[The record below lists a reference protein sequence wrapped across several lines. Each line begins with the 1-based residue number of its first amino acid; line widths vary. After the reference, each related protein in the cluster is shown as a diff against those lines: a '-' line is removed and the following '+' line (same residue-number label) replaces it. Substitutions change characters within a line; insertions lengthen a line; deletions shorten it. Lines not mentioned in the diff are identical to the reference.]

1 MSSSPSVPTRIKY
14 AIENGLFPDSVAK
27 SATQIVE
34 RLEQPLRV
42 VLLGLPQS
50 GKSMV
55 LNLLAGQVLIPDGL
69 RLPTTQVEAGTEP
82 KMTCVLPDGSQKII
96 SGTDLGSVEHLKPV
110 FVTATVN
117 LPALSQ
123 VSLLEIVAGDSASDQ
138 RKAIAW
144 GCKRADIAIWC
155 SSEFGT
161 DEQYLWADVPD
172 HLKDHGFLVLT
183 KADLSDTMAKPDPR
197 VAQLSKSWSDDFL
210 GILSLSAKAALK
222 AYKPTG
228 ELDRSAFKA
237 SGASG
242 LITAIKSQVENG
254 HRAAM
259 DHGELIL
266 AKYCADTDFET
277 LVQASGVQASE
288 VQASEPPPA
297 PIKEPETPEPPK
309 APAQEEAPAP
319 KKEPVEKPVEPVG
332 VLPESDRNALDA
344 SLVML
349 ADRARDLA
357 ELFDGENK
365 VSVDEIVLHCDETV
379 MELSEML
386 ASVSDPEL
394 ARIGALAFEVQ
405 DIITLMKLERGEVR
419 ADDAITM
426 LLQIR
431 RELEE
436 TAVNI

>member
-1 MSSSPSVPTRIKY
+1 
-14 AIENGLFPDSVAK
+14 
-27 SATQIVE
+27 
-34 RLEQPLRV
+34 
-42 VLLGLPQS
+42 
-50 GKSMV
+50 
-55 LNLLAGQVLIPDGL
+55 
-69 RLPTTQVEAGTEP
+69 
-82 KMTCVLPDGSQKII
+82 
-96 SGTDLGSVEHLKPV
+96 
-110 FVTATVN
+110 
-117 LPALSQ
+117 
-123 VSLLEIVAGDSASDQ
+123 
-138 RKAIAW
+138 
-144 GCKRADIAIWC
+144 
-155 SSEFGT
+155 
-161 DEQYLWADVPD
+161 
-172 HLKDHGFLVLT
+172 
-183 KADLSDTMAKPDPR
+183 TMAKPDPR

-228 ELDRSAFKA
+228 GLDRSAFKA

-266 AKYCADTDFET
+266 AKHCANIDFDEALAQT
-277 LVQASGVQASE
+277 TE

-297 PIKEPETPEPPK
+297 PIKEPQAPEPPK
-309 APAQEEAPAP
+309 APVQKEAPAP
-319 KKEPVEKPVEPVG
+319 EKKPAEKLAEPVRS
-332 VLPESDRNALDA
+332 LAESDRNALDGL
-344 SLVML
+344 LVML
-349 ADRARDLA
+349 ADRAHDLA

-386 ASVSDPEL
+386 ASTSAPEL

>member
-1 MSSSPSVPTRIKY
+1 MSSSSSVPTVQARIKY

-117 LPALSQ
+117 LPALLQ
-123 VSLLEIVAGDSASDQ
+123 VSLLEIVAGDSANDQ

-161 DEQYLWADVPD
+161 VEQYLWADVPD

-183 KADLSDTMAKPDPR
+183 KADLSGTMAKPDPR

-228 ELDRSAFKA
+228 GLDRSAFKA

-266 AKYCADTDFET
+266 AKHCANIDFDEALAQT
-277 LVQASGVQASE
+277 TE

-297 PIKEPETPEPPK
+297 PIKEPEAPEPPK
-309 APAQEEAPAP
+309 APVQKEAPAP
-319 KKEPVEKPVEPVG
+319 EKKPAEKLAEPVRS
-332 VLPESDRNALDA
+332 LAESDRNALDGL
-344 SLVML
+344 LVML
-349 ADRARDLA
+349 ADRAHDLA

-386 ASVSDPEL
+386 ASTSAPEL